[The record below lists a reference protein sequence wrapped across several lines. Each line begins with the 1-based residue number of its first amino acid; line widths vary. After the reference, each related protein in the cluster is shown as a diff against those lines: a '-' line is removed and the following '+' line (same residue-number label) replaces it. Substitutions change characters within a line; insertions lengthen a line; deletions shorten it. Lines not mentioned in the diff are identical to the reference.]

1 MMLIKALLL
10 IALSIVYTN
19 AANPCD
25 DIEKDFCSTWAKKEN
40 PECLNEPEHDKNC
53 ENYWKGFCSRKS
65 QYFSFM
71 KKNCKKTCGLCPAQ
85 TTLPPTTKPK
95 PKPACKDTP
104 KHAKN
109 CPGFK
114 RFCKK
119 ASRWFKW
126 MHDNCPK
133 TCKFCRDDCGLRGPV
148 QGRVIGGVEAEA
160 HSWPWS
166 VALLRFGGYFCG
178 GTLIDEQWVLSAA
191 HCVYGREDQAMF
203 MEAVLGEHDRSVTEK
218 TEQKFKIEKII
229 NKVGLACLPKQGE
242 AANIKDLCF
251 ITGWGKTTG
260 DGTSSQIL
268 MEAEMPTA
276 LPLVA
281 SMATLRLTPN
291 RRARTCQKS
300 AHPQHISGQNSDESS
315 WVLKKNVE
323 IQL

>member
-10 IALSIVYTN
+10 TALSIVYIN

-71 KKNCKKTCGLCPAQ
+71 KKNCKKTCGLVLHKQLFHQRQNPNLNQPAKI
-85 TTLPPTTKPK
+85 LPSMRRIAPVLK
-95 PKPACKDTP
+95 
-104 KHAKN
+104 
-109 CPGFK
+109 GSVK
-114 RFCKK
+114 RQ
-119 ASRWFKW
+119 A
-126 MHDNCPK
+126 D
-133 TCKFCRDDCGLRGPV
+133 DDCGLRGPV

-203 MEAVLGEHDRSVTEK
+203 MEAFGNPD
-218 TEQKFKIEKII
+218 
-229 NKVGLACLPKQGE
+229 KVGLACLPKQGE

-276 LPLVA
+276 LPLVT
-281 SMATLRLTPN
+281 SMATLRLT
-291 RRARTCQKS
+291 RTGVQGRARKERTGVPEKRGMLS
-300 AHPQHISGQNSDESS
+300 AFIALSRNRFPQC
-315 WVLKKNVE
+315 
-323 IQL
+323 